1 MICTSTFPSLPQDI
15 GTEITSPR
23 GSVDPPKASR
33 RGRRSASAAMAWR
46 VTSGRVQLPPIH
58 PCTVPPAVMTAV
70 LPDAA
75 ELGRSRR
82 TTVAIA

>member
-1 MICTSTFPSLPQDI
+1 
-15 GTEITSPR
+15 
-23 GSVDPPKASR
+23 
-33 RGRRSASAAMAWR
+33 MAWR

-58 PCTVPPAVMTAV
+58 PWTVPSAAMTAV

>member
-1 MICTSTFPSLPQDI
+1 M
-15 GTEITSPR
+15 GMTSPR
-23 GSVDPPKASR
+23 GSREPPKASR
-33 RGRRSASAAMAWR
+33 RGCRSASDAMAWR

-58 PCTVPPAVMTAV
+58 PWTVPSAVMTAV

-82 TTVAIA
+82 TTVATA